1 MHCCRGCLLKK
12 KSSQHEGHTQAPELC
27 RKAVQRNV
35 CYVLIL
41 NDQVYPWDSVS
52 EIQYITEMTW

>member
-1 MHCCRGCLLKK
+1 MKGTRKRLNL
-12 KSSQHEGHTQAPELC
+12 PELC
-27 RKAVQRNV
+27 REAVQRNV